1 VFLCVCVCVCVCVCM
16 RACVRAC
23 FSISL
28 YVSCARARACV
39 ESLCVCM
46 CYLYIYKSLRFS
58 LSLPLPDVFMCMYM
72 LVIACVRA
80 CMFLAFSMGGGVYST
95 KSYNKIHDRDILNF
109 RSGNKNNKRMECMES
124 FFLSPNTLFENV
136 PSRGREERKG
146 IMTFRFNKRDDRQE
160 TWLPISSQG
169 RRGSA
174 LGAAEK

>member
-1 VFLCVCVCVCVCVCM
+1 
-16 RACVRAC
+16 VRAC
-23 FSISL
+23 FS
-28 YVSCARARACV
+28 
-39 ESLCVCM
+39 
-46 CYLYIYKSLRFS
+46 
-58 LSLPLPDVFMCMYM
+58 LSLWGV
-72 LVIACVRA
+72 
-80 CMFLAFSMGGGVYST
+80 AFILQSH
-95 KSYNKIHDRDILNF
+95 NKIHDRDILNF
-109 RSGNKNNKRMECMES
+109 RSGNKNNKRMECMEL